1 LWGKSKPVL
10 KIIMCRAARLLHP
23 SRQAKEDQLRKDT
36 SPKKQRSTAQIE
48 HDAEIAARARL
59 TASLREQRLKR
70 DAELLASG
78 VLPEPP
84 PKRAAKKKPA

>member
-1 LWGKSKPVL
+1 VGQIEDPPHHHREVCSP
-10 KIIMCRAARLLHP
+10 RAAAI
-23 SRQAKEDQLRKDT
+23 QIEAKEDQLRKDT
-36 SPKKQRSTAQIE
+36 SPKKQRSAAQIE

-78 VLPEPP
+78 VLPEAP
-84 PKRAAKKKPA
+84 PKRAARKKPA

>member
-1 LWGKSKPVL
+1 
-10 KIIMCRAARLLHP
+10 MCSPLAAAT
-23 SRQAKEDQLRKDT
+23 QIEAKEDQLRKDT
-36 SPKKQRSTAQIE
+36 SPTKQRSVAQIE

>member
-1 LWGKSKPVL
+1 MGQIEAPSKYHREV
-10 KIIMCRAARLLHP
+10 CGQSAAAI
-23 SRQAKEDQLRKDT
+23 QIEAKEDQLRKDT

-48 HDAEIAARARL
+48 HDAEVAARARL

-84 PKRAAKKKPA
+84 PKRAARKKPA